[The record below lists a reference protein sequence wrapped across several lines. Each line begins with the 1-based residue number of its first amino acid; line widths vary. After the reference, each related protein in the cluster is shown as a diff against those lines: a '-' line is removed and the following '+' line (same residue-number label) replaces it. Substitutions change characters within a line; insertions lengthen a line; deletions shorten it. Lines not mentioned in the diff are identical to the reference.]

1 MLKKLNFLS
10 LLILFISAVFFHLAG
25 VCQAAELQNVR
36 LGTQNATTVRLV
48 LDLSDKPDYSVF
60 LLKEPFRVVVDVKN
74 TVIKVNNKTLKTTGK
89 FITALRIGKIGK
101 GDARVVV
108 QTSDES
114 KVNRSFFLPPQG
126 GFGWRLVV
134 DIEQV
139 TVKEKINN
147 LENDDFVSEEH
158 NLKPSVKPLIM
169 IDPGHGGKDPGAI
182 SFSGYYEKNLT
193 LRMAKEVQKKL
204 LATGRYRVKLTRSD
218 DRALALRQRVQ
229 IARNAKADIFISI
242 HADSAKNKNAK
253 GLSVYTLSEKA
264 SDKEAAALA
273 EAENKADS
281 FINMDFSDKTPEV
294 ANILLDL
301 ARRDTMNTSKV
312 LAEAV
317 AKEFSKTVRVLPDT
331 HRFAGF
337 AVLKAQDIPSI
348 LIEIGYLSNKEEE
361 ALLRTPAYRTKL
373 AIALTRA
380 VDRFFEHT
388 SIVEE

>member
-1 MLKKLNFLS
+1 MLKKLDFLPFLS
-10 LLILFISAVFFHLAG
+10 FFILAIFFLSSS
-25 VCQAAELQNVR
+25 VCRAAELQNVR
-36 LGTQNATTVRLV
+36 LGTQSATTVRLV
-48 LDLSDKPDYSVF
+48 LDLSDKPQYSTF
-60 LLKEPFRVVVDVKN
+60 LLKEPYRVVVDVKN
-74 TVIKVNNKTLKTTGK
+74 TSVKVGSKTLKTTGK
-89 FITALRIGKIGK
+89 FITALRIGKIGTN
-101 GDARVVV
+101 DARVVA
-108 QTSDES
+108 QTSSEA
-114 KVNRSFFLPPQG
+114 KINKSFFLPPQG

-134 DIEQV
+134 DIEKV
-139 TVKEKINN
+139 SVRGKIDTLKNDN
-147 LENDDFVSEEH
+147 LVSDNE
-158 NLKPSVKPLIM
+158 LKSTVKPLIM

-182 SFSGYYEKNLT
+182 SVSGFYEKNLT
-193 LRMAKEVQKKL
+193 LRMAKEVQSKL
-204 LATGRYRVKLTRSD
+204 LATGRYRVQLTRSD

-229 IARNAKADIFISI
+229 IARNAKTDIFISI

-273 EAENKADS
+273 EAENKADA

-317 AKEFSKTVRVLPDT
+317 VKEFSKTVRVLPDT

-348 LIEIGYLSNKEEE
+348 LIELGYLSNKEEE
-361 ALLRTPAYRTKL
+361 ALLRTPQYRTKL

-380 VDRFFEHT
+380 IDRFFEHT
-388 SIVEE
+388 SILEE

>member
-1 MLKKLNFLS
+1 MFKKLCFLPF
-10 LLILFISAVFFHLAG
+10 LCFLAVVFFSASASF
-25 VCQAAELQNVR
+25 CQAADLQNVR
-36 LGTQNATTVRLV
+36 LGTRSDTTVRLV

-60 LLKEPFRVVVDVKN
+60 TLKEPHRVVVDVKG
-74 TVIKVNNKTLKTTGK
+74 TSVKIGTKTLKTSGN
-89 FITALRIGKIGK
+89 FISAVRIGKIGK
-101 GDARVVV
+101 NDARVVA
-108 QTSDES
+108 QTSSEA
-114 KVNRSFFLPPQG
+114 KIQKSFFLPPQG
-126 GFGWRLVV
+126 GFNWRLVV
-134 DIEQV
+134 DIEKTSIKDKLGISKNNSV
-139 TVKEKINN
+139 AKKEPVKT
-147 LENDDFVSEEH
+147 
-158 NLKPSVKPLIM
+158 PVKPLIV

-182 SFSGYYEKNLT
+182 SISGFYEKNLT
-193 LRMAKEVQKKL
+193 LRMAKEVKKKL
-204 LATGRYRVKLTRSD
+204 LATGRYRVKLTRDD

-229 IARNAKADIFISI
+229 IARDAKADIFISI

-273 EAENKADS
+273 EAENKADA

-294 ANILLDL
+294 ANILMDL

-317 AKEFSKTVRVLPDT
+317 VKEFSKTVRVLPDT

-348 LIEIGYLSNKEEE
+348 LIELGYLSNKEEE
-361 ALLRTPAYRTKL
+361 TLLRQPQYRTKM